1 MNRLQA
7 SRAIVMTACAASL
20 AALFDVAQGKPAA
33 AQRPSMYQTA
43 TTFLG
48 SLTPEQR
55 ELAVFPFESPERQ
68 RWGFDPIEQ
77 FPRPGLP
84 MHRMSEAQRS
94 RVHALLE
101 LGLSQRGY
109 EMTSAIMARE
119 ALRRADPLN
128 YYVSIFGTPSPD
140 GTWSWR
146 VEGHDL
152 SLNFTFLYG
161 SLVASTP
168 SFFGGML
175 LPEAEAAWTLL
186 KTLDDRQ
193 RAGVLIA
200 RDAPA
205 EVVTANTT
213 VALPLPPGGLP
224 VTEMTDGQREL
235 LMQVIRTY
243 TSAMIF
249 DVAAARMAR
258 LRNGGLDR
266 IAFSWAG
273 SMEPGKP
280 HYYRVTGPTFV
291 IEYASGSGDEAHSV
305 WRDFERDFGRDLL
318 K

>member
-7 SRAIVMTACAASL
+7 SRAIVMMAFAASL
-20 AALFDVAQGKPAA
+20 AAPAA

-55 ELAVFPFESPERQ
+55 ELASFPFESPERQ
-68 RWGFDPIEQ
+68 RWGFDPTEQ

-84 MHRMSEAQRS
+84 MHRLSEAQRS

-101 LGLSQRGY
+101 LGLSERGY
-109 EMTSAIMARE
+109 GMTRAIMARQ
-119 ALRRADPLN
+119 ALRQADPLN

-146 VEGHDL
+146 VEGHNL
-152 SLNFTFLYG
+152 SLNFTFLNG

-175 LPEAEAAWTLL
+175 MPETEAAWTLL

-193 RAGVLIA
+193 RASVLIA
-200 RDAPA
+200 GDAPA
-205 EVVTANTT
+205 EIVTTNTT

-243 TSAMIF
+243 SSAMIF
-249 DVAAARMAR
+249 DVAVARMAR

-266 IAFSWAG
+266 IVFSWAG
-273 SMEPGKP
+273 SMELGKP
-280 HYYRVTGPTFV
+280 HYYRVSGPTFV

>member
-7 SRAIVMTACAASL
+7 PRAIVMMACAASL
-20 AALFDVAQGKPAA
+20 AAPFDLAQGRPAA

-55 ELAVFPFESPERQ
+55 ELASFPFESPARQ
-68 RWGFDPIEQ
+68 RWGFDPIQQ
-77 FPRPGLP
+77 FPRLGLP
-84 MHRMSEAQRS
+84 MQRMSEPQRS
-94 RVHALLE
+94 RVHALLM
-101 LGLSQRGY
+101 LGLSERGY
-109 EMTSAIMARE
+109 EMATAIMARE
-119 ALRRADPLN
+119 ALRRADPLE

-146 VEGHDL
+146 LEGHDL
-152 SLNFTFLYG
+152 SLNFTFLKG

-168 SFFGGML
+168 SFFGGTLM
-175 LPEAEAAWTLL
+175 PEDEAAWTLL

-193 RAGVLIA
+193 RASVLIA

-205 EVVTANTT
+205 EIVTANTI
-213 VALPLPPGGLP
+213 VALPPPPAGLA

-243 TSAMIF
+243 TSAMSF
-249 DVAAARMAR
+249 DVAVARMAR
-258 LRNGGLDR
+258 LRSGGLDR
-266 IAFSWAG
+266 IIFSWAG

-291 IEYASGSGDEAHSV
+291 IEYASGSGARAHSV